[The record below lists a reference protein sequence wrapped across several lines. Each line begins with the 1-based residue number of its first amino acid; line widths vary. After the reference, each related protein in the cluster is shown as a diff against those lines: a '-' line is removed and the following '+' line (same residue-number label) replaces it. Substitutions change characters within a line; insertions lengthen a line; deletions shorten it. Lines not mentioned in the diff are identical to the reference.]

1 MKIQLWSCQYDP
13 EPLGIGPI
21 STLWAQEMKRLGHEI
36 EVVAA
41 HPHYP
46 SPEWGSRLV
55 PYREIR
61 DGVPVTRLPLKV
73 GRKTKRQRLIQELS
87 YLAALTVSSPF
98 LGTPDA
104 LVAVSPSFPALLP
117 AILDTR
123 VRRIP
128 WILWLQDILPDGAA
142 STGYFEDEDR
152 TYRLSRR
159 LEDKAYASA
168 GKIVVLS
175 DSFRVNLV
183 SKGVPPSKIQ
193 LAYNPAT
200 MPVER
205 SYRSGDWK
213 ADEPRIICMGNVGKS
228 QNLASIVRAFENN
241 ERLAESGARLVITGT
256 GVAEAEV
263 REASHTDR
271 VEMLGLVS
279 DETLRAELN
288 RAHLGIV
295 TQSYEGGEFNV
306 PSKLMNY
313 LAIGLPAVASVCP
326 SGEVAR
332 IIERSGGGWST
343 DNRDLDQ
350 FSEAVADALA
360 DPTELDRRSESG
372 HRFALENLTQSAMA
386 STFDGALRDISNQPP
401 PETAT

>member
-13 EPLGIGPI
+13 EPLGIAPI
-21 STLWAQEMKRLGHEI
+21 SKIWAHGMKQLGHEV

-46 SPEWGSRLV
+46 SPEWGHRLT
-55 PYREIR
+55 PYREVR
-61 DGVPVTRLPLKV
+61 DGIPVTRLPLKI
-73 GRKTKRQRLIQELS
+73 GRKTKRQRLVQELS
-87 YLAALTVSSPF
+87 YLSSLTVSSPF

-117 AILDTR
+117 AILNTR

-142 STGYFEDEDR
+142 STGYFEDEDW

-159 LEDKAYASA
+159 LEDKAYGSA
-168 GKIVVLS
+168 GKVVVLS
-175 DSFRVNLV
+175 DSFRTNLV
-183 SKGVPPSKIQ
+183 SKGVPASKIQ

-200 MPVER
+200 LPVETR
-205 SYRSGDWK
+205 YKSGAWK
-213 ADEPRIICMGNVGKS
+213 KNEPRIVCMGNIGKS
-228 QNLASIVRAFENN
+228 QNLESIVRAFEAD
-241 ERLAESGARLVITGT
+241 ERLAETGARLVITGT

-263 REASHTDR
+263 RQAAQTDR

-279 DETLRAELN
+279 DETLEVELG

-313 LAIGLPAVASVCP
+313 LAIGLPTVASVSPC
-326 SGEVAR
+326 GEVAG
-332 IIERSGGGWST
+332 IIDRSGGGWTT
-343 DNRDLDQ
+343 DHKDLGQ
-350 FSEAVADALA
+350 FSDAVADALA
-360 DPTELDRRSESG
+360 DPTELDRRSKMG
-372 HRFALENLTQSAMA
+372 HQFALENLTQSALASGFERTLSALTGQRPSEMA
-386 STFDGALRDISNQPP
+386 I
-401 PETAT
+401 